1 MRCGCL
7 VVNNI
12 KTSVHYFFEQ
22 VRIFDKFRGLFLF
35 CQGPRVKFSA

>member
-1 MRCGCL
+1 M
-7 VVNNI
+7 VNNI

-35 CQGPRVKFSA
+35 LPGTEGKVLCLNADNL